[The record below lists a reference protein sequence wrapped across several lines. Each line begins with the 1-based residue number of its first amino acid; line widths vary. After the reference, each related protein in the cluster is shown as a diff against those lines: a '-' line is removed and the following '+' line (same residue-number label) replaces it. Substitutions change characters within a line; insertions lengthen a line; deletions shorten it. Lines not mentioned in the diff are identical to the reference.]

1 MNHYEIKFYKCKHCG
16 NIVAMFWNSGIVP
29 HCCGEQMNVLEANT
43 SDGAVEKHVPV
54 VSMEGDVCT
63 VKVGSVNHPM
73 SEEHWIEPLW
83 EGAKACGVCRKR
95 NH

>member
-1 MNHYEIKFYKCKHCG
+1 
-16 NIVAMFWNSGIVP
+16 
-29 HCCGEQMNVLEANT
+29 MNVLEANT

-73 SEEHWIEPLW
+73 SEEHWIEWILIKTEKGIQRKILTPGDAPMAKFALIDDRVLETYAYCNLHGLW
-83 EGAKACGVCRKR
+83 KA
-95 NH
+95 